1 VVVLGAGLA
10 GLSAAYNLMKNGYDV
25 IVLEAQGRPGGRVY
39 TVRDGFHKG
48 GFAEMGALRIFE
60 NHTYT
65 NKYVKTF
72 GLQLM
77 PYNDLGSR
85 AFYLEGR
92 RFLQPAAGQPWPLS
106 GMPPGERADPFA
118 FFPHYLL
125 SGFDKLG
132 DLFDPDW
139 PVAFP
144 LALELDRVTF
154 GEYIQDQ
161 GASDSWLDW
170 FCAQEGNIRRINAAA
185 GFAVEAISGGNVVQ
199 GIAGSND
206 HLPQAFATALGSRIK
221 YHSPVVRIAKPGNR

>member
-1 VVVLGAGLA
+1 
-10 GLSAAYNLMKNGYDV
+10 
-25 IVLEAQGRPGGRVY
+25 
-39 TVRDGFHKG
+39 
-48 GFAEMGALRIFE
+48 
-60 NHTYT
+60 
-65 NKYVKTF
+65 
-72 GLQLM
+72 
-77 PYNDLGSR
+77 
-85 AFYLEGR
+85 
-92 RFLQPAAGQPWPLS
+92 
-106 GMPPGERADPFA
+106 MPPGERADPFA

-185 GFAVEAISGGNVVQ
+185 GFAVEAVSGGNVVQ
-199 GIAGSND
+199 GIAGGETTTCRRRS
-206 HLPQAFATALGSRIK
+206 PPRSAAGSSTTARWSASR
-221 YHSPVVRIAKPGNR
+221 KPGNR